1 MMHLHQIGHIF
12 LAQSSICA
20 EHALKIAWQ
29 KQTCVKHIDISFF
42 SQFRLWALVDQGHCF
57 RYAHENL
64 MIAQLGEIHAFMN
77 MFGANLFYAKIFKCT
92 FGANG

>member
-1 MMHLHQIGHIF
+1 MMHLHQMWSYF

-20 EHALKIAWQ
+20 KNALKIAGQ
-29 KQTCVKHIDISFF
+29 KQTCAKHIA
-42 SQFRLWALVDQGHCF
+42 QFRLWTLVDQGHCL

-64 MIAQLGEIHAFMN
+64 MIAQLGQIHVFMN
-77 MFGANLFYAKIFKCT
+77 VFGANLFYAKIFKCT